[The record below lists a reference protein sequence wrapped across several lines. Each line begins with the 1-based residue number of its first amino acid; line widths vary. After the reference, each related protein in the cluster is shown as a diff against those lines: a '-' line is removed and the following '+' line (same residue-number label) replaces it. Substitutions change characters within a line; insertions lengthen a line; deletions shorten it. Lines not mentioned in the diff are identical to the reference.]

1 MLIIINIHDIEL
13 IYGILTLTKSLLI
26 IIIIYQV
33 LHHKLKLTALNLLL
47 KTTPFLIRTVLKMK
61 DIVN

>member
-13 IYGILTLTKSLLI
+13 IYGILTKSLLI